1 MTLSQSYPS
10 SYPSF
15 LYPPNSTPSTVNEQI
30 LPKISDSSLGGNS
43 IDYQSKLVG
52 GRRSRRNRRRSN
64 CRSRKFGGRRYL
76 KKRTQKHKKK

>member
-1 MTLSQSYPS
+1 MTLSQYYPS

-52 GRRSRRNRRRSN
+52 GRRSRRNRRSHH
-64 CRSRKFGGRRYL
+64 RSRKFGGRRYR